1 MYIVVLIMHIHTYV
15 VIIAIMQI
23 VIIVILIV
31 LIIAII
37 NLSLLS
43 HSPNVL
49 CSSLSYNEIE
59 SLDNLLFEG
68 PYYLKIL

>member
-1 MYIVVLIMHIHTYV
+1 MYIVVLIMHIRTYV
-15 VIIAIMQI
+15 IIIAIMQI
-23 VIIVILIV
+23 VIIVIVIV

-49 CSSLSYNEIE
+49 C
-59 SLDNLLFEG
+59 DLL
-68 PYYLKIL
+68 